1 MSRYINPRYA
11 ALEAYVP
18 GEQPK
23 GEFIKLNANES
34 PYPPSAGVLE
44 AVRGAE
50 GTALNMY
57 PDAACRELG
66 AALAQSLGV
75 GPENI
80 LCANGSDDILNFCF
94 MAFGQN
100 GAIFPEITYGFYEV
114 FCALHGIEARRAPMR
129 EGLALEPADYFD
141 AGRLVV
147 IANPNAQTGVEMPL
161 AGVEAIVRNNPG
173 NVVVVDE
180 AYAAFG
186 GESALPLT
194 KKYPNVLVAR
204 TFSKSRSMAGAR
216 LGFAVGPAELIADL
230 NKLKYSTNPYSVNRT
245 ALAAGI
251 AAVRD
256 NAYYE
261 ANCAKI
267 AGTRDSFAEALKGRG
282 WYLTNSKANFVLAKP
297 PEGGAKEL
305 QEALKG
311 RGILVRYLGGAL
323 SEYLRITIGTP
334 EQMETLLAAIDSIQ
348 GDKNAHS

>member
-1 MSRYINPRYA
+1 MSRYMNPRYA

-34 PYPPSAGVLE
+34 PYPPSPGVLE

-57 PDAACRELG
+57 PDAACRALD
-66 AALAQSLGV
+66 AALAESLGV

-94 MAFGQN
+94 MAYGQS
-100 GAIFPEITYGFYEV
+100 GALFPEITYGFYEV
-114 FCALHGIEARRAPMR
+114 FCALHGIEARRAPMH
-129 EGLALEPADYFD
+129 EGLALDPADYFD

-180 AYAAFG
+180 AYVAFG

-194 KKYPNVLVAR
+194 KKYPNVLVVR

-216 LGFAVGPAELIADL
+216 LGFAVGGAELIADL
-230 NKLKYSTNPYSVNRT
+230 SKLKYSTNPYSVNRT
-245 ALAAGI
+245 ALAAGSRGGARQRLLRGELREDRRDARELCRGAEGARLVSDRFQGQLRPRQAAGGRGEGI
-251 AAVRD
+251 AAKRSRG
-256 NAYYE
+256 AASSCATSAARS
-261 ANCAKI
+261 ANTCA
-267 AGTRDSFAEALKGRG
+267 
-282 WYLTNSKANFVLAKP
+282 
-297 PEGGAKEL
+297 
-305 QEALKG
+305 
-311 RGILVRYLGGAL
+311 
-323 SEYLRITIGTP
+323 
-334 EQMETLLAAIDSIQ
+334 
-348 GDKNAHS
+348 

>member
-1 MSRYINPRYA
+1 MSRFMNPRYS
-11 ALEAYVP
+11 ALEEYIP

-23 GEFIKLNANES
+23 GEFIKLNANEN
-34 PYPPSAGVLE
+34 PYPPSAAVLE

-50 GTALNMY
+50 GAALNMY
-57 PDAACRELG
+57 PDAACRELDS
-66 AALAQSLGV
+66 ALAELLSLE
-75 GPENI
+75 PENI

-100 GAIFPEITYGFYEV
+100 GALFPRITYGFYEV
-114 FCALHGIEARRAPMR
+114 FCALHGIKERRAPMR
-129 EGLALEPADYFD
+129 EGLTLRPEDYFD
-141 AGRLVV
+141 AGCLVV

-161 AGVEAIVRNNPG
+161 EGLEAIVRNNPD

-180 AYAAFG
+180 AYVAFG
-186 GESALPLT
+186 GTSALPLV
-194 KKYPNVLVAR
+194 KKYPNVLVTR

-216 LGFAVGPAELIADL
+216 LGFAAGSAELIADL
-230 NKLKYSTNPYSVNRT
+230 KKLKYSTNPYSVNRT

-256 NAYYE
+256 NDYYV

-267 AGTRDSFAEALKGRG
+267 AETRDNFAEALKKRG
-282 WYLTNSKANFVLAKP
+282 WHLTDSKANFVLAKP
-297 PEGGAKEL
+297 PAGEAKEL
-305 QEALKG
+305 QSALKE

-334 EQMETLLAAIDSIQ
+334 EQMQALLAAMDGIIS
-348 GDKNAHS
+348 GM